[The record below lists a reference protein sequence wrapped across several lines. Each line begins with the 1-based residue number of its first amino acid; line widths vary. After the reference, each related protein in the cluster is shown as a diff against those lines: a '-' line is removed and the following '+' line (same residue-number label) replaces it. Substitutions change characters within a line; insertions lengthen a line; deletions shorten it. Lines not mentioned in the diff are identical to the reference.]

1 VKLVPNEQV
10 VEAVE
15 FETADPTLQGE
26 MTITYVLADAGGGT
40 DLRAVHDR
48 LPRGLAP
55 TDHEA
60 GWQSSLAK
68 RAALVEAVHRTGDD
82 WPPDSAAPIKKA
94 RTP

>member
-1 VKLVPNEQV
+1 
-10 VEAVE
+10 
-15 FETADPTLQGE
+15 
-26 MTITYVLADAGGGT
+26 
-40 DLRAVHDR
+40 VHDR
-48 LPRGLAP
+48 LPRGLSP

-82 WPPDSAAPIKKA
+82 WPPDTAAPIKKA